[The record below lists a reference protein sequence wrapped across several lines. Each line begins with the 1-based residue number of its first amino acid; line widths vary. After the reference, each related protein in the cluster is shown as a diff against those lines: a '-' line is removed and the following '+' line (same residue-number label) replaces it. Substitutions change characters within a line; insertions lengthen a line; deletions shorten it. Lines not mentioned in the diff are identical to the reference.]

1 MEEPWLSLSLLIGR
15 TFLALVYLVSGIH
28 KGIWYEKALAE
39 FQQATIPFVGAAVV
53 VTVTLHTVASIC
65 LILGVFVQ
73 EVAIALAIFTLL
85 ASYKAHNFWN
95 RAGSDRLD
103 QSRIAMAHLAI
114 VGGLL
119 LLAAVGPGR
128 YVIGG

>member
-39 FQQATIPFVGAAVV
+39 FQQATIPFVGAA
-53 VTVTLHTVASIC
+53 ASIC